1 MIFTIWVNNGV
12 MALILE
18 LVTIVELSLQSS
30 SLGLVVS
37 SDLFV
42 VGFTVGPG
50 GVVPFPGVGFKAHSC
65 EVAPPNVPSHP
76 LLVSVHPGFIV
87 QHIPSFPH
95 HSQGPCT
102 ALQSSQHPL
111 PLLQMFH

>member
-1 MIFTIWVNNGV
+1 MRIEMSRYQENT
-12 MALILE
+12 L
-18 LVTIVELSLQSS
+18 
-30 SLGLVVS
+30 
-37 SDLFV
+37 
-42 VGFTVGPG
+42 
-50 GVVPFPGVGFKAHSC
+50 PGVDFKAHSC

-102 ALQSSQHPL
+102 ALHSSQHPL
-111 PLLQMFH
+111 PSFSISELYSIVKCTIMNWQNVVI